1 MGLSMSVSASSSN
14 SALLNIAFNAIA
26 RATSS
31 SQVLSL
37 DLTSVIIMLV
47 LKIVI
52 AFVQWVNGATS
63 ARFLSKNMRGV
74 DQAGGLCVLEYA
86 FGEEEM
92 VDCFGRTFCES
103 QIAPEFLMNLVSYVT
118 PLQKKHQKM
127 FNLMQKGFQDRL
139 REIICD

>member
-1 MGLSMSVSASSSN
+1 MTKIRQKIGKSHCKSEAWQVRMFCFLVRTSLAVALLSMSLAASSSH
-14 SALLNIAFNAIA
+14 SELLNIAVNAIA

-74 DQAGGLCVLEYA
+74 EPAAGGVLEYA
-86 FGEEEM
+86 FGEKEM
-92 VDCFGRTFCES
+92 VDCFGR
-103 QIAPEFLMNLVSYVT
+103 
-118 PLQKKHQKM
+118 
-127 FNLMQKGFQDRL
+127 
-139 REIICD
+139 